1 MDPSLDIE
9 SRSRLPTA
17 TAVTVVPADVHATIK
32 KIVSLLSRALV
43 LALGL
48 LKAIVVVPEIP
59 RTRRIE
65 NQGEDN
71 MMVSEE
77 ASVWI
82 DPGSGL
88 ISNGSSAIEPT
99 RTPGVNGNRYV
110 DMLIPT
116 HVLVNT
122 RWIEQAS
129 ARPIASA
136 VEGTSDRRSK

>member
-48 LKAIVVVPEIP
+48 LKAIMVVPETP

-65 NQGEDN
+65 NHGEDIT
-71 MMVSEE
+71 MVFEE
-77 ASVWI
+77 PPVRI
-82 DPGSGL
+82 DPGSGR
-88 ISNGSSAIEPT
+88 ISDGSSAIEPAP
-99 RTPGVNGNRYV
+99 TPGVNGKRYV
-110 DMLIPT
+110 DL
-116 HVLVNT
+116 
-122 RWIEQAS
+122 
-129 ARPIASA
+129 
-136 VEGTSDRRSK
+136 